1 MNKPNQAHRVIT
13 LAVGV
18 VAGTICPS
26 CNQEQRFADPRESVP
41 ERRVASAPSTPGGA
55 GGFSGTGIPRGEG
68 SGYVPENIQGYPG
81 FHDPST
87 ERCIR
92 SYGTSIRRY
101 AGQYGFDWRLVLA
114 IMKQESR
121 YSRNAESYRG
131 AIGLMQLMPL
141 TRQELGMKLDMEDLS
156 HPEHNIQAGIF
167 YLRTLYD
174 LFEGAEEADRLKLT
188 LAAYNAGLSRVRD
201 AQELA
206 IHLDD
211 EPMQWQAVKDALPLL
226 SKQFYTL
233 HRTIWGQ
240 DKPRSGWFRSSRETI
255 KYVDSVMD
263 YYDAF
268 KLAMN

>member
-1 MNKPNQAHRVIT
+1 MST
-13 LAVGV
+13 LAVAWV
-18 VAGTICPS
+18 VAGMICSS

-41 ERRVASAPSTPGGA
+41 ERRVDPAASSPGRA
-55 GGFSGTGIPRGEG
+55 NELSGGWIRHTDELGP
-68 SGYVPENIQGYPG
+68 VPENNQGYSG
-81 FHDPST
+81 FQDPPT

-92 SYGTSIRRY
+92 SYGPAIKRY
-101 AGQYGFDWRLVLA
+101 AGRYGFDWRLVLA

-121 YSRNAESYRG
+121 FSRNAESRRG
-131 AIGLMQLMPL
+131 AIGLMQLMPV
-141 TRQELGMKLDMEDLS
+141 TREELAMKLDIEDLS

-167 YLRTLYD
+167 YLRKLYD

-188 LAAYNAGLSRVRD
+188 LAAYNAGISRVRD
-201 AQELA
+201 AQALA
-206 IHLDD
+206 VHLDD
-211 EPMQWQAVKDALPLL
+211 QPMQWQAVKDALPLL

-240 DKPRSGWFRSSRETI
+240 DKPKSGWFGNSRETI

-268 KLAMN
+268 RLAMN

>member
-1 MNKPNQAHRVIT
+1 M
-13 LAVGV
+13 
-18 VAGTICPS
+18 AGTIFSS
-26 CNQEQRFADPRESVP
+26 CNQEQRFADAHVSGAGGMIDSTASTRWPAIVPAGERSRDTEEIESVP
-41 ERRVASAPSTPGGA
+41 ESNQNS
-55 GGFSGTGIPRGEG
+55 SGLR
-68 SGYVPENIQGYPG
+68 
-81 FHDPST
+81 DPST

-92 SYGTSIRRY
+92 DYGSTIKRY
-101 AGQYGFDWRLVLA
+101 SGLYGFDWRLVLA

-121 YSRNAESYRG
+121 YSRNAESHKG
-131 AIGLMQLMPL
+131 ALGLMQLMPGTGEEVATKL
-141 TRQELGMKLDMEDLS
+141 ELEDLS

-167 YLRTLYD
+167 YLRKLYD
-174 LFEGAEEADRLKLT
+174 LFDGAGEADRLKLT

-206 IHLDD
+206 VHLDD

-240 DKPRSGWFRSSRETI
+240 DKPRSGWFGNSRETI

-263 YYDAF
+263 NYDAF
-268 KLAMN
+268 RLAMN

>member
-1 MNKPNQAHRVIT
+1 
-13 LAVGV
+13 
-18 VAGTICPS
+18 
-26 CNQEQRFADPRESVP
+26 
-41 ERRVASAPSTPGGA
+41 
-55 GGFSGTGIPRGEG
+55 
-68 SGYVPENIQGYPG
+68 
-81 FHDPST
+81 
-87 ERCIR
+87 
-92 SYGTSIRRY
+92 
-101 AGQYGFDWRLVLA
+101 
-114 IMKQESR
+114 MKQESR
-121 YSRNAESYRG
+121 FSRNAESHRG

-141 TRQELGMKLDMEDLS
+141 TREELGMKLALEDLS

-167 YLRTLYD
+167 YLRTLYN

-240 DKPRSGWFRSSRETI
+240 DKPKSGWFGKSRETI

-268 KLAMN
+268 RLAMN

>member
-1 MNKPNQAHRVIT
+1 MLT

-18 VAGTICPS
+18 VAGTICTS
-26 CNQEQRFADPRESVP
+26 CNQEQRFADQRESFP
-41 ERRVASAPSTPGGA
+41 ERRVDSAASTLWRANGLL
-55 GGFSGTGIPRGEG
+55 GTGVRNTEEPGYGPESDQG
-68 SGYVPENIQGYPG
+68 NSG
-81 FHDPST
+81 FLDPST
-87 ERCIR
+87 ERCIE
-92 SYGTSIRRY
+92 SYGPAIKRY
-101 AGQYGFDWRLVLA
+101 SGRYGFDWRLVLA

-121 YSRNAESYRG
+121 YSRTAESYRG

-141 TRQELGMKLDMEDLS
+141 TREELGMKLDLEDLS

-233 HRTIWGQ
+233 HRTVWGQ
-240 DKPRSGWFRSSRETI
+240 DKPRSGWFGNSRETI
-255 KYVDSVMD
+255 KYVDSVID

-268 KLAMN
+268 RLAMN